1 MQWLLHNWR
10 WGFMLVSG
18 SDYLDL
24 LDQVQDEITTTRA
37 DAGLVA
43 MHWRIGC
50 WLNEER
56 ECGACFIGSWSKSI
70 RAAFPGI
77 KGMSGRNVRHMA
89 TFAREASSELCSD
102 YCKNPWG
109 YIMKLLDKTEPGAR
123 REWYRQAIVESGWSQ
138 TVLDHQ
144 LDMHPYKRQ
153 ALSGNVSY
161 FSRTLLDPQSELAQM
176 CCRVISPSTMALR
189 EGMT

>member
-1 MQWLLHNWR
+1 
-10 WGFMLVSG
+10 MLASG

-24 LDQVQDEITTTRA
+24 LDQVQDEIATTRA
-37 DAGLVA
+37 EVVAQATAGLVA

-50 WLNEER
+50 CLNEER
-56 ECGACFIGSWSKSI
+56 ECGAGFIGSWSKSI

-77 KGMSGRNVRHMA
+77 KGMSGRNVRYMA
-89 TFAREASSELCSD
+89 TFAREVSSELCSD
-102 YCKNPWG
+102 CCKNPWG

-123 REWYRQAIVESGWSQ
+123 REWYRQVIVESGWSQ

-153 ALSGNVSY
+153 ALSGNVSN
-161 FSRTLLDPQSELAQM
+161 FSRTLSDPQSELAQT
-176 CCRVISPSTMALR
+176 CRRMILPSAMVLR
-189 EGMT
+189 EGVA